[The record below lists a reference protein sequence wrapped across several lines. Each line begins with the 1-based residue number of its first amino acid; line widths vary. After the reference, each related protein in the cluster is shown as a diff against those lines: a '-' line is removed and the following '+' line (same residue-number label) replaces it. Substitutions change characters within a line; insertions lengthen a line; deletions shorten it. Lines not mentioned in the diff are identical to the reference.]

1 MFAILPPGSN
11 MRSAPII
18 HALASCGT
26 LISPGCS
33 NMRSSLTI
41 RSVTASRYSRAPAFL
56 LERAGGR
63 KQGALGRPGGG
74 AWRKDSGAEI
84 EPSSVEPDSETGKF

>member
-1 MFAILPPGSN
+1 MLKGKG
-11 MRSAPII
+11 
-18 HALASCGT
+18 LVASIMQIPLT
-26 LISPGCS
+26 
-33 NMRSSLTI
+33 NSLL
-41 RSVTASRYSRAPAFL
+41 VTASRYSRAPAFL